1 MPANGFRP
9 VSVREEIYST
19 VSEMAKEQNKSIADI
34 VSEAIENYRDYRKD
48 VRKKADYLIELLEK
62 DAKSQK

>member
-1 MPANGFRP
+1 M
-9 VSVREEIYST
+9 REEIYST